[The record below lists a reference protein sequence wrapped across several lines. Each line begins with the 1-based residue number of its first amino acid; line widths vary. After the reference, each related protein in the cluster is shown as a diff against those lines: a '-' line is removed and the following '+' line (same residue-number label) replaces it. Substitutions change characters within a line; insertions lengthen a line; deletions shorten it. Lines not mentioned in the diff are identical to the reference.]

1 MRIPINKK
9 IVLALTVIFFTILTG
24 FTNRDVATAKLVQSR
39 PAAPTNLQA
48 VTLTDTSVTL
58 SWSASKDKI
67 KTYDIYR
74 NNTYLASTATTTYV
88 VKGLIPSTNYKFY
101 VKAKN
106 PKGVVS
112 ESSNTISVTTIS
124 STNEPV
130 IPEPV
135 APETVTPE
143 TVTPKPVTPISPTP
157 IAPTPQQVT
166 PESPNQTSSRKIVG
180 YYAAWAAYSRYLPNQ
195 IDANKLTHINYAFAN
210 ISSDLK
216 LTMGYPDIDQNNFKL
231 LNSLKQTNPNLKTLI
246 SVGGWNWSGKFSD
259 AALTDASRTIFA
271 DSCVAFI
278 KQYGFDGVDLDWEYP
293 VSGGLTTNSKRPE
306 DKQNFTLLLQKIRE
320 KLDAQGAL
328 DNKHYLLTIAGGAGS
343 SYVKNVEMANLSQ
356 YLDYATIMTYD
367 LHGMWDTYT
376 DLHAPLY
383 MNNDTSPQYKASVD
397 SAVNAWINAS
407 FPADKLVLG
416 IPFYGYLFSSVNNTN
431 NGLYQSYSGAN
442 SISYQLIVDNYLSKP
457 TFTRHF
463 HSQSMVPWLFDG
475 SIFISYED
483 PQSIAYKTDYIK
495 SKKLGGAMVWELSQD
510 PNEVLLG
517 TLYNGMK

>member
-1 MRIPINKK
+1 MRKIINKR
-9 IVLALTVIFFTILTG
+9 IVLALTVIFFTI
-24 FTNRDVATAKLVQSR
+24 FSSFSDSVAFAAKPSQSG

-48 VTLTDTSVTL
+48 VTITEDSVTL
-58 SWSASKDKI
+58 SWKASADKV

-74 NNTYLASTATTTYV
+74 NNTYLASTTTTTYT
-88 VKGLIPSTNYKFY
+88 VKELTAASNYQFY
-101 VKAKN
+101 IKAKN
-106 PKGVVS
+106 AKGDVS
-112 ESSNTISVTTIS
+112 ESSNTIAVTTMS
-124 STNEPV
+124 STTASP
-130 IPEPV
+130 
-135 APETVTPE
+135 APESPAPESPASEPTVPE
-143 TVTPKPVTPISPTP
+143 SPVPESPTP
-157 IAPTPQQVT
+157 EPTAPEPTT
-166 PESPNQTSSRKIVG
+166 PEPDVQTSSQKIVG
-180 YYAAWAAYSRYLPNQ
+180 YYAAWAAYSGYYPNQ

-216 LTMGYPDIDQNNFKL
+216 LTLGYPDIDLNNFKL

-246 SVGGWNWSGKFSD
+246 SVGGWTWSGKFSD
-259 AALTDASRTIFA
+259 AALTDATRTAFA

-343 SYVKNVEMANLSQ
+343 SYVNNVEMTKLSQ

-383 MNNDTSPQYKASVD
+383 TNTDTSPQYKSSVD
-397 SAVNAWINAS
+397 AAVNAWLKAS

-416 IPFYGYLFSSVNNTN
+416 IPFYGYLFSSVNNAN
-431 NGLYQSYSGAN
+431 NGLYQRYGGAN
-442 SISYQLIVDNYLSKP
+442 SISYQAVVDNYLSKP
-457 TFTRHF
+457 SFTRYF

-475 SIFISYED
+475 SVFISYED
-483 PQSIAYKTDYIK
+483 QQSIGYKTAYIK
-495 SKKLGGAMVWELSQD
+495 SKNLGGAMLWELSQD

-517 TLYNGMK
+517 TVYDGMK

>member
-1 MRIPINKK
+1 MKKPINKK
-9 IVLALTVIFFTILTG
+9 IVVAITIIIFTIFSG
-24 FTNRDVATAKLVQSR
+24 FFESVVFAAKPVQSA

-48 VTLTDTSVTL
+48 VTITDTSVTL
-58 SWSASKDKI
+58 SWSASKDKV

-74 NNTYLASTATTTYV
+74 NNTYLASTATTTYT
-88 VKGLIPSTNYKFY
+88 VKGLSSATSYQFY
-101 VKAKN
+101 VKAKS
-106 PKGVVS
+106 PKGDVS
-112 ESSNTISVTTIS
+112 ESSNTISVTTI
-124 STNEPV
+124 V
-130 IPEPV
+130 
-135 APETVTPE
+135 
-143 TVTPKPVTPISPTP
+143 PTP
-157 IAPTPQQVT
+157 IVPTPEPPT
-166 PESPNQTSSRKIVG
+166 QTSSRKIVG
-180 YYAAWAAYSRYLPNQ
+180 YYAAWAAYSGYFPNQ
-195 IDANKLTHINYAFAN
+195 INANKLTHINYAFAN

-216 LTMGYPDIDQNNFKL
+216 LTLGYPDIDQNNFKI

-246 SVGGWNWSGKFSD
+246 SVGGWSWSGKFSD
-259 AALTDASRTIFA
+259 AALTDASRTAFA
-271 DSCVAFI
+271 DSCVVFI

-293 VSGGLTTNSKRPE
+293 VSGGLATNLKRPE

-343 SYVKNVEMANLSQ
+343 SYVQNVEMTKMSQ

-383 MNNDTSPQYKASVD
+383 MNNDITPQYKASVD
-397 SAVNAWINAS
+397 SAVNEWINAS

-431 NGLYQSYSGAN
+431 NGLYQSYAGAN
-442 SISYQLIVDNYLSKP
+442 SISYQSIVDNYLSKP
-457 TFTRHF
+457 TFTRYF

-483 PQSIAYKTDYIK
+483 PQSISNKTDYIK
-495 SKKLGGAMVWELSQD
+495 SRSLGGAMVWELSQD

-517 TLYNGMK
+517 ALYEGIK